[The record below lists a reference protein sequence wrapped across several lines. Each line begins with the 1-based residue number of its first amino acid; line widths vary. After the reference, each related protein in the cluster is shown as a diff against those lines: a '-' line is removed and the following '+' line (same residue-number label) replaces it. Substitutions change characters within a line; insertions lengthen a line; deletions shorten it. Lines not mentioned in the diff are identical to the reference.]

1 MVSNKNW
8 AKNLWKKGNKGI
20 LVYPSFLIKYKNNKF
35 LKKNTTIKKNA
46 NWQLHKL
53 LLKIA
58 FVGGV

>member
-35 LKKNTTIKKNA
+35 LKKI
-46 NWQLHKL
+46 QLLRKMPTGNY
-53 LLKIA
+53 INYC
-58 FVGGV
+58 